1 MTTLVTRKYNPGDGF
16 FMIYVKIRRTS
27 AIVDEKQSEAVKI
40 KPNLAMA

>member
-1 MTTLVTRKYNPGDGF
+1 
-16 FMIYVKIRRTS
+16 MIYVKIRRTS